1 MGGITSNDHSD
12 MDSNAEFGG
21 TEARA
26 RLESSLLKKVD
37 ARMSILIL
45 IYILNCA
52 HSVLC
57 IAPLHVLRTFAQILI
72 EIVLRKTPKIS
83 MGAFLSY
90 FTVQLGCAVSKRTLI
105 SRTFSSRPCYQYC
118 TLAIS

>member
-1 MGGITSNDHSD
+1 MDGIASNDHSD
-12 MDSNAEFGG
+12 TDSNAEFRG

-52 HSVLC
+52 HSV
-57 IAPLHVLRTFAQILI
+57 P
-72 EIVLRKTPKIS
+72 
-83 MGAFLSY
+83 
-90 FTVQLGCAVSKRTLI
+90 
-105 SRTFSSRPCYQYC
+105 
-118 TLAIS
+118 